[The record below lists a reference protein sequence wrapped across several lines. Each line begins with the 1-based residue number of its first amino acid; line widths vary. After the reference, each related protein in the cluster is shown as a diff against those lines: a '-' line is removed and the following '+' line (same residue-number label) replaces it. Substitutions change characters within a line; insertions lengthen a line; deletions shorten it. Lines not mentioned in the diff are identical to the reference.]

1 MTNMTNTI
9 LAIKNRI
16 EILEGRDAVRNLAI
30 IKKLKR
36 KLRRLESNQ
45 TNV

>member
-1 MTNMTNTI
+1 MTNTI

-16 EILEGRDAVRNLAI
+16 YILEERDPIRNNAI
-30 IKKLKR
+30 IKKLRR

-45 TNV
+45 NNA